1 MNLLKIILFP
11 LVITFC
17 SVTKQSN
24 KISASEQVLNKI
36 EYIENQFNKY
46 KKDKKADFIK
56 EINEI
61 VNLSEIVPEEKHFT
75 GSDYIIYIPT
85 QKNIDS
91 WKEWHTNNIDNFY
104 YSPDDRLL
112 IDLKISESVR
122 NEIIFI
128 KTTKGIIRNSLSS
141 NLKSFLDN

>member
-1 MNLLKIILFP
+1 MKKIILII
-11 LVITFC
+11 VILFINSC
-17 SVTKQSN
+17 SITKQKKN
-24 KISASEQVLNKI
+24 ISASEQVLNKI
-36 EYIENQFNKY
+36 EYIENQLNKY
-46 KKDKKADFIK
+46 RKYKRANFIK

-75 GSDYIIYIPT
+75 GSNYIIYIPT
-85 QKNIDS
+85 KKNIES

-104 YSPDDRLL
+104 HSPNDKLL
-112 IDLKISESVR
+112 IDLKISESDR